1 MSLSVPIYVTVSGEV
16 LEGTDWVEWFH
27 LWPLEG
33 SRAQSPREEPGW
45 KGDDGD
51 GGGGHTD
58 RHVGCGADGVQRGGV
73 GEEK

>member
-16 LEGTDWVEWFH
+16 LGGTDWVEWFH

-33 SRAQSPREEPGW
+33 SRAQSPREEPGS

-51 GGGGHTD
+51 GGGGK
-58 RHVGCGADGVQRGGV
+58 RHGPTRGLRGRWGTEGGV
-73 GEEK
+73 GEE